1 MKAEDSF
8 VAIIFVG
15 LIALIVYTVYMFLT
29 DQVELYLF
37 IAAVVF
43 LALLLIGLVLYTVF
57 GIFYAVKQK
66 DQVHYDSGMT
76 LDDVTEV
83 DREME
88 KKQ

>member
-15 LIALIVYTVYMFLT
+15 LLALIAYTVYMFVT
-29 DQVELYLF
+29 DQVEFYLF
-37 IAAVVF
+37 LVGVV
-43 LALLLIGLVLYTVF
+43 LLGLLLIGLILYVVF

-76 LDDVTEV
+76 LDDVQEV

-88 KKQ
+88 KQ

>member
-8 VAIIFVG
+8 VILIFAGLVAILAF
-15 LIALIVYTVYMFLT
+15 TVYMFLT
-29 DQVELYLF
+29 NQVELYLF
-37 IAAVVF
+37 IAAVV
-43 LALLLIGLVLYTVF
+43 LIGLLILGVILYTVF